1 MNETRCESSIIGR
14 SLHSFWNTRPSTE
27 SKLRLLTQY
36 RMESQRIQQH
46 LLGTPKYSNHAD
58 LRKARCYHPEYNGLP
73 SQRPVATPN
82 LPKLMLPAT
91 KMVGHA
97 SGKRPLLSVQW
108 SSSISCHKSPESDS
122 WSEESVDSLFDIFG
136 VKSWFFMAKFKVSM
150 VMVPFPPAWTV
161 LLLIPQNCF
170 LSQVKGAHDF
180 HFGWAPGLIASRIPL
195 KIHEATSYDPRN
207 FDGDFLWLH
216 FFRIFHLR
224 FWLLCLHLLLR
235 PKGLKEAWQL
245 LINRWRQ
252 SGLQDLDLM
261 MFDVKFDLRLSAKTL
276 SFSSAA
282 DHIFF
287 CWPSACRC
295 LRFHSSRF
303 CCANLAP
310 S

>member
-1 MNETRCESSIIGR
+1 MWKLRKFSLTWSDTNTCDVDSRGTRDKHNPFRKVQIPASEKDWKGMNETRCESGIIGR
-14 SLHSFWNTRPSTE
+14 SLHSFWNTLPSTE

-46 LLGTPKYSNHAD
+46 LPCTPKYSNHAD

-91 KMVGHA
+91 TMVGHA

-122 WSEESVDSLFDIFG
+122 WSEESVDSRFDIFG

-161 LLLIPQNCF
+161 LLLIPQNRF

-216 FFRIFHLR
+216 FFRIFCIFHLR

-235 PKGLKEAWQL
+235 PNGLKEAWQL
-245 LINRWRQ
+245 LINRWY
-252 SGLQDLDLM
+252 
-261 MFDVKFDLRLSAKTL
+261 
-276 SFSSAA
+276 
-282 DHIFF
+282 
-287 CWPSACRC
+287 
-295 LRFHSSRF
+295 
-303 CCANLAP
+303 
-310 S
+310 